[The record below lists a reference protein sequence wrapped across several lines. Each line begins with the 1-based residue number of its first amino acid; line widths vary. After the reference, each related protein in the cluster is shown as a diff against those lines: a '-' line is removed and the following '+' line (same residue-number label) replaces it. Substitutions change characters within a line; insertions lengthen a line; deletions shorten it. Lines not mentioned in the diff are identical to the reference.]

1 MARKPNPTTP
11 RRIYLVRHA
20 DTGAERLVRALTPA
34 QARNHAAR
42 DTITVAVATQDQLV
56 TLLTSGDWHGEVE
69 DAAPIGED
77 AANPAEAPEAA
88 AA

>member
-1 MARKPNPTTP
+1 MTKSTT

-56 TLLTSGDWHGEVE
+56 ALLTSKDWHGEVE
-69 DAAPIGED
+69 DAGASEAID
-77 AANPAEAPEAA
+77 ATDPPEHG
-88 AA
+88 